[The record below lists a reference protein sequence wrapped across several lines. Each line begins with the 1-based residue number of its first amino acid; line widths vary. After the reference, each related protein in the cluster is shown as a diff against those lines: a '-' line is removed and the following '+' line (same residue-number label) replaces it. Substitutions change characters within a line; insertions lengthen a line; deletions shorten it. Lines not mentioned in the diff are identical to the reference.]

1 MKQILM
7 FLLVSFTC
15 CPAFSQSGN
24 NADSVAKPNE
34 QLLDEVVVT
43 ANIAPYKLSKG
54 GISMRIKGTPLGDA
68 GTCFDVLAQMPGVR
82 TDEGNIEIIGKGS
95 PQVYINGR
103 RMLDI
108 SELERISSKDI
119 QSVEILSNPGA
130 RYGADVKSVILIKTV
145 RKQGDGLSGSFQA
158 SGRQAHSFSQTD
170 NLSLNYRTGGVDV
183 FGSFSFEQ
191 ARRFQEQRN
200 MTEIRTGKDIYLLDA
215 DIQIRPKSINL
226 VGNAGI
232 NWQINQYHSLG
243 IKYEY
248 ADTPYSKSK
257 WLTDEKIVLNGLMNE
272 NITYDTR
279 WNRRNLPTHSVNLYY
294 LGKIKPFTVNI
305 TNDFYSQQ
313 NNNTQTIFE
322 TSNVTGDKT
331 IGSMNAIKSRLW
343 ASKGVASYNFG
354 NNELEFGYEFTSTD
368 RKDHFTNMN
377 DGLAD
382 TDDHIKESN
391 LAGFLSVN
399 VPVNKVE
406 FYAGIRYER
415 TVSDYYKF
423 SSFVDGQSRK
433 YSRLYPSFDFSFPIR
448 TANFTLSYTAKTKR
462 PLYSQLSSAIQYD
475 DRFTYE
481 TGNPYLTSEMIHDI
495 SLSGVWKWIFF
506 SMGWQY
512 DKDAILSVIRPYEY
526 GSPVNLMSYD
536 NFSHISKYNVV
547 LSLSPKI
554 KRWSPRLRLNLLGY
568 DFDILTMNGVRK
580 MNTPILF
587 CNFYNTI
594 NLGNGFNLA
603 TDLTE
608 RTQGDMDVV
617 TLKPSWQLNIGMT
630 KNLNDWFF
638 QLQAT
643 DVFKTAR
650 NSMITYGEQM
660 TLNKWNYSDTQAIR
674 LIVRYSFNTTMNK
687 YKGKSAGLF
696 ERNRF

>member
-15 CPAFSQSGN
+15 CLAFPQSVN
-24 NADSVAKPNE
+24 NADSVTNPKE
-34 QLLDEVVVT
+34 RLLEEVVVT
-43 ANIAPYKLSKG
+43 ASIAPYKLSKG
-54 GISMRIKGTPLGDA
+54 GISMTIKGTPLSDA
-68 GTCFDVLAQMPGVR
+68 GTCFDVIAQMPGIR
-82 TDEGNIEIIGKGS
+82 TNEGNIEIIGKGS
-95 PQVYINGR
+95 PQIYINGR
-103 RMLDI
+103 RMLDS

-130 RYGADVKSVILIKTV
+130 KYGADITSVILIKTV
-145 RKQGDGLSGSFQA
+145 RKQGDGLSGSFQV
-158 SGRQAHSFSQTD
+158 SGRQAHSFSQAD
-170 NLSLNYRTGGVDV
+170 NMSLNYRTGGIDV
-183 FGSFSFEQ
+183 FGSFSFDH
-191 ARRFQEQRN
+191 ARRFQEQQN
-200 MTEIRTGKDIYLLDA
+200 TTDIRTDKDNYLLNA
-215 DIQIRPKSINL
+215 DMLIRPKSTNL
-226 VGNAGI
+226 VGNVGI
-232 NWQINQYHSLG
+232 NWQINQHHSVG

-248 ADTPYSKSK
+248 TGTPYSKSN
-257 WLTDEKIVLNGLMNE
+257 WHTDEDILLNGLMNE
-272 NITYDTR
+272 NIVYDTH
-279 WNRRNLPTHSVNLYY
+279 WNRRSLPTNSVNLYY
-294 LGKIKPFTVNI
+294 LGKIKSFTINI
-305 TNDFYSQQ
+305 TNDFYSQR
-313 NNNTQTIFE
+313 NNSVQAIFE
-322 TSNVTGDKT
+322 TSDESGDKS
-331 IGSMNAIKSRLW
+331 IGSLNAIKSILW

-368 RKDHFTNMN
+368 RKDKFTNTN
-377 DGLAD
+377 DGLPDA
-382 TDDHIKESN
+382 DDHINESTV
-391 LAGFLSVN
+391 AGFLSVN
-399 VPVNKVE
+399 VPVNEVE

-415 TVSDYYKF
+415 TVSDYYIS
-423 SSFVDGQSRK
+423 SSFVPEQSRK

-448 TANFTLSYTAKTKR
+448 KANFTLSYTAKTKR

-495 SLSGVWKWIFF
+495 SLAGVWKWIFF

-512 DKDAILSVIRPYEY
+512 DKDAIMSVIKPYES
-526 GSPVNLMSYD
+526 GSPINLMSYD

-554 KRWSPRLRLNLLGY
+554 KRWSPRLRLNLLGQ
-568 DFDILTMNGVRK
+568 DFDIPTMNGIRN

-587 CNFYNTI
+587 WNFYNTI
-594 NLGNGFNLA
+594 NLGKGFNLTA
-603 TDLTE
+603 DLMG

-630 KNLNDWFF
+630 KNLNNWFF

-674 LIVRYSFNTTMNK
+674 LIVRYSFNATMNK
-687 YKGKSAGLF
+687 YKGKSAGLL
-696 ERNRF
+696 ERNRL